1 MSIDL
6 FIFAGEKSADAH
18 GALLLKQLKIS
29 NPHLRI
35 AGVGGP
41 LMREEGLDLILPM
54 EKFQV
59 MGFIDVIKALPS
71 LVHSFYVVRNAI
83 LKLNPKV
90 VLLID
95 YPEFNMRLAKQL
107 KKKQFTG
114 KICQY
119 ISPSVWAWRKQRIFS
134 LEKNVDLLL
143 SILPFEKDFFAKA
156 GSSLH
161 VEYVGNPLIEK
172 WETYPYQSLD
182 LPKNQKVIG
191 LFPGS
196 RKKEIERNLPLYI
209 SIIKKLKDTFDFHV
223 AISIAHPYFEPLI
236 KGIIDKH
243 GFASCSFSFVGSSQ
257 TYELMRACHM
267 AIAKCGTIILE
278 LALHQVPTVVTYPV
292 TTIDLWLAK
301 HIFNISLPYFS
312 LPNLICNQE
321 VFPELIGPHLTFDSL
336 YDKTHQ
342 LFSLESARNHCRE
355 NCQNIYTLLQPQ
367 EENKQAAHWVMQLLQ
382 LK

>member
-1 MSIDL
+1 MNSDL

-18 GALLLKQLKIS
+18 GALLIKQLKSS
-29 NPHLRI
+29 NPHLRVV
-35 AGVGGP
+35 GVGGP
-41 LMREEGLDLILPM
+41 LMRAEGLELILPM

-59 MGFIDVIKALPS
+59 MGFIDVVKHLPS
-71 LVHSFYVVRNAI
+71 LIRSFYFIRNAI

-90 VLLID
+90 VVLID
-95 YPEFNMRLAKQL
+95 YAEFNLRLAKQL
-107 KKKQFTG
+107 KKKHFTG

-156 GSSLH
+156 GSSLQ

-172 WETYPYQSLD
+172 WKTHSYLPLD

-209 SIIKKLKDTFDFHV
+209 SIIKKLRSSFDLHV
-223 AISIAHPYFEPLI
+223 AISIVHPYFEPLI
-236 KGIIDKH
+236 KSIINKH
-243 GFASCSFSFVGSSQ
+243 GLESCSFVDSSH
-257 TYELMRACHM
+257 TYELMRSCHM
-267 AIAKCGTIILE
+267 ALAKCGTVILE
-278 LALHQVPTVVTYPV
+278 LALHQIPTVVTYPV
-292 TTIDLWLAK
+292 TAIDLFLAK
-301 HIFNISLPYFS
+301 YIFNISPPYFS
-312 LPNLICNQE
+312 LPNLISNQL
-321 VFPELIGPHLTFDSL
+321 VFPELIGPHLNLDTL
-336 YDKTHQ
+336 YDKAHQ
-342 LFSLESARNHCRE
+342 LFSLDSVRNQCRE
-355 NCQNIYTLLQPQ
+355 NCRNIYNLLKPQ
-367 EENKQAAHWVMQLLQ
+367 EKNKQAADWVMQLLD